1 MAWKKRSPTRWPA
14 NFRTERLKMS
24 DTLATIATF
33 NSDHEAEL
41 ARGILQSEGI
51 EAFVFKDDC
60 GGMLP
65 QMQIIRGVH
74 LKVNRQDEKRAREI
88 LDSD

>member
-1 MAWKKRSPTRWPA
+1 
-14 NFRTERLKMS
+14 MS
-24 DTLATIATF
+24 DTLATIASF

-41 ARGILQSEGI
+41 TRGILQSEGI

-65 QMQIIRGVH
+65 QMQIIRGVY